1 MEELRLCTE
10 LLLTCPLRPAIGG
23 RKLGAC
29 FPAAFSKRTLLSDRE
44 WHVFH
49 SAPRSRDMADGGT
62 GGLAPH
68 KSSDMAEGRGG
79 LTLHKSSD
87 IAEGHVPRS
96 SAMADGAA
104 AASFRIGG
112 CTGGNLPT
120 GDAGRE
126 SVSPGRSVKLALGVN
141 VHMLMDPA
149 DFGLSVTL
157 LPSAGGLGGSIETFG
172 LGNFTTSATE
182 DC

>member
-1 MEELRLCTE
+1 M
-10 LLLTCPLRPAIGG
+10 GG

-29 FPAAFSKRTLLSDRE
+29 FQDAFSMRTLLSDLE

-49 SAPRSRDMADGGT
+49 SAPKSRDMADGT
-62 GGLAPH
+62 GGFALH
-68 KSSDMAEGRGG
+68 RSSDMAEGPM
-79 LTLHKSSD
+79 
-87 IAEGHVPRS
+87 PRS

-104 AASFRIGG
+104 AAAFRSGG

-126 SVSPGRSVKLALGVN
+126 SVSPRRSFKLALGVN
-141 VHMLMDPA
+141 VLMLMDA
-149 DFGLSVTL
+149 TDLGLSVTL
-157 LPSAGGLGGSIETFG
+157 LPRAGGLGGSIDTFG
-172 LGNFTTSATE
+172 LGKDGEVGEQSATG